1 MLSNYFVIVDLS
13 DHLLVGDCNE
23 YALLQCHHTVK
34 VTSDSFVGCTHCTFS
49 LASEEV
55 VFSPA
60 PEEETFSLASE
71 EMDRKYIFTSFRGNG
86 QEVHF
91 H

>member
-13 DHLLVGDCNE
+13 DHLLAGDCNE

-49 LASEEV
+49 LAPEEV
-55 VFSPA
+55 
-60 PEEETFSLASE
+60 TFSLASE
-71 EMDRKYIFTSFRGNG
+71 EVVFLPAPEEDRK
-86 QEVHF
+86 
-91 H
+91 

>member
-13 DHLLVGDCNE
+13 DHLLAGDCNE

-60 PEEETFSLASE
+60 PEEVTFSLASE
-71 EMDRKYIFTSFRGNG
+71 EVVFLPAPEEDRK
-86 QEVHF
+86 
-91 H
+91 